1 MLSHNIISASGVR
14 KINASRIEAVYST
27 DTVSNPNIVG
37 EEKFKTISVAPM
49 FAETIMRYYN
59 YESVNDMF
67 NKLPDKVVQA
77 GFELAGLKL

>member
-1 MLSHNIISASGVR
+1 
-14 KINASRIEAVYST
+14 
-27 DTVSNPNIVG
+27 
-37 EEKFKTISVAPM
+37 M

-67 NKLPDKVVQA
+67 NQLPENVVSA

>member
-1 MLSHNIISASGVR
+1 MPAPSQT
-14 KINASRIEAVYST
+14 VYST
-27 DTVSNPNIVG
+27 DTVYNPNIIG
-37 EEKFKTISVAPM
+37 EEKFKTVSVAPM

-67 NKLPDKVVQA
+67 SQLPEKVVNA